1 MVCKHSEPLL
11 LSQVLNILVLTFIS
25 EAANSNAHRSQVA
38 MHMKRWASWGLWQ
51 TRECLSCLNKQ
62 VLLGPTTYCYMEH
75 RPTKAFLREARSHF
89 PQFLNVGI
97 NTRLRTCTYTL
108 RRLNKTPLQAH
119 QCHGVAYLQSLS
131 SLRFSLYRSSQV
143 RWQQCQGFNLAFRM
157 LRIPQF
163 GPNPSLPTFPSGK
176 VS

>member
-1 MVCKHSEPLL
+1 MEQDRLLVWKGITSRGVPLPLVSSCSSHYHIHILHRSLPYVQLCHMVRKHSEPLL

-75 RPTKAFLREARSHF
+75 RPTKAIFKRS
-89 PQFLNVGI
+89 Q
-97 NTRLRTCTYTL
+97 R
-108 RRLNKTPLQAH
+108 PLSPIFECWHMHIHA
-119 QCHGVAYLQSLS
+119 
-131 SLRFSLYRSSQV
+131 SQ
-143 RWQQCQGFNLAFRM
+143 
-157 LRIPQF
+157 
-163 GPNPSLPTFPSGK
+163 T
-176 VS
+176 